1 MNYNFHSGY
10 IVMLRIRICI
20 SFIPVAITELYIR
33 LDNLAAIFEANSKPN
48 DVQCQPLTIVFVCA
62 VYNKCAEISCFRS
75 DLKNNSWVSLHHY
88 AVNLDGVNVN
98 CTDAYAVVEWENNM
112 KLHIFATKH
121 KANTYYE
128 HSIHYDSSPP
138 LKCTTSH

>member
-62 VYNKCAEISCFRS
+62 VYNKCAEISCFRL
-75 DLKNNSWVSLHHY
+75 DLKNNSCVSLRHY
-88 AVNLDGVNVN
+88 AVNLGGGQRQL
-98 CTDAYAVVEWENNM
+98 Y
-112 KLHIFATKH
+112 
-121 KANTYYE
+121 
-128 HSIHYDSSPP
+128 
-138 LKCTTSH
+138 